1 MPYGDRTNK
10 SEMTNENRMDFHNCD
25 ADTFNHQELR
35 MNIEEP
41 ETGVRKVTPVSGFMT
56 TDGLFFPTENEALA
70 HQHALNMTSEIEEF
84 AKSEWDH
91 FVALRIVRQW
101 EEHRKFTELEKT

>member
-1 MPYGDRTNK
+1 MTMTEGETN
-10 SEMTNENRMDFHNCD
+10 
-25 ADTFNHQELR
+25 
-35 MNIEEP
+35 
-41 ETGVRKVTPVSGFMT
+41 VRKVTPVSGFMT

-84 AKSEWDH
+84 AKSEWDNCN
-91 FVALRIVRQW
+91 ALRIVRRW